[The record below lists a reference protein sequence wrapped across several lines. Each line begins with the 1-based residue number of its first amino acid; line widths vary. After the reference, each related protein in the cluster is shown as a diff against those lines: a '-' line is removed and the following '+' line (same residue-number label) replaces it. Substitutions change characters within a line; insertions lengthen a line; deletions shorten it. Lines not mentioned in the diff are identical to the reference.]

1 VPRSEPW
8 TKRLFYGT
16 VYIAFVALAIP
27 FDPLKML
34 QAQALPLLETDQ
46 ETQRNSNI
54 AHSDPVG
61 VARVR
66 LDSEGT
72 GNSEVV

>member
-1 VPRSEPW
+1 
-8 TKRLFYGT
+8 
-16 VYIAFVALAIP
+16 
-27 FDPLKML
+27 ML